1 MKRTTAMLAALLLML
16 TGCHAIEDSSVG
28 DVVPVEVY
36 SAPDNDYA
44 LWGDAVQ
51 SEEEATEAPTEPML
65 SEGMSLEDKIC
76 QLFIITPEALTGVSV
91 ATVCGDATKEAL
103 DKWPVGGL
111 IYFSANLEDMDQ
123 AKALLSGTSSH
134 LKQSTGIAPFLA
146 VDEEGGLVARCADN
160 LGTTALEPMQ
170 TYGDRADEAEAREI
184 GVTLGMEIQKVG
196 FNLDFAPVADVDL
209 DPGNELGDRIFSDD
223 PEVVAK
229 MVAGVVEGMQGTGVA
244 ATLKH
249 FPGLGAENG
258 NAHEDTKIVID
269 RTLDQLRAEEFI
281 PFQRGIEAG
290 ADFVMVS
297 HQTVT
302 GVGDDL
308 PACLS
313 PIVCTDLLRGELGFE
328 GLIVTDSLQ
337 MNTISANY
345 DSGEAAVR
353 ALEAGVD
360 VILMPEDFEAA
371 LQGVEDAVAEGR
383 ITEERIDESVERVL
397 KEKKKLGLMD

>member
-1 MKRTTAMLAALLLML
+1 
-16 TGCHAIEDSSVG
+16 
-28 DVVPVEVY
+28 
-36 SAPDNDYA
+36 
-44 LWGDAVQ
+44 
-51 SEEEATEAPTEPML
+51 
-65 SEGMSLEDKIC
+65 
-76 QLFIITPEALTGVSV
+76 
-91 ATVCGDATKEAL
+91 
-103 DKWPVGGL
+103 
-111 IYFSANLEDMDQ
+111 
-123 AKALLSGTSSH
+123 
-134 LKQSTGIAPFLA
+134 
-146 VDEEGGLVARCADN
+146 
-160 LGTTALEPMQ
+160 
-170 TYGDRADEAEAREI
+170 
-184 GVTLGMEIQKVG
+184 
-196 FNLDFAPVADVDL
+196 
-209 DPGNELGDRIFSDD
+209 
-223 PEVVAK
+223 

-397 KEKKKLGLMD
+397 KEKRKLGLMD